1 MTHQQEFDRLR
12 QDCSTTL
19 AQFISAAHETE
30 RQMQNLQLIIGAD
43 ENLEFLSLRRAE
55 FAPVIATLWPPTS
68 SQVSCSKECSP
79 SSEQAKASLRE
90 NRRFHVWLQ
99 LVGS

>member
-1 MTHQQEFDRLR
+1 MTHQQEFDSLR

-55 FAPVIATLWPPTS
+55 FDACYAYVVASHHPDGRLCGPRRSV
-68 SQVSCSKECSP
+68 P
-79 SSEQAKASLRE
+79 SRLPHLP
-90 NRRFHVWLQ
+90 FFLFW
-99 LVGS
+99 